1 MDEHGQ
7 KNMSYDVFLTSDLP
21 LKNTH
26 FGDVRHVTLPGHGES
41 PHVLSDGDHGIAE
54 AVQLSLVLKGMA

>member
-1 MDEHGQ
+1 MF
-7 KNMSYDVFLTSDLP
+7 FLTSDLP